1 MSIWYS
7 SKQYCLTLMKSLFYY
22 STEAIFPTICAV
34 CNTCQKVSRS
44 ILYWWFFW
52 RILTVIYVQQ
62 SFIIATENDGYVKI
76 MMMTLVLQFQAA
88 WHSMKRDSPL
98 NFKKKI
104 PLHLDHNVWKSL
116 KMHICQNSLFWQY
129 EFFKLCDFEH
139 VNFWM
144 KCGCLPQ
151 CELKM

>member
-1 MSIWYS
+1 MKKFMSIWYS

-98 NFKKKI
+98 NFKKN
-104 PLHLDHNVWKSL
+104 PFALR
-116 KMHICQNSLFWQY
+116 
-129 EFFKLCDFEH
+129 
-139 VNFWM
+139 
-144 KCGCLPQ
+144 PQ
-151 CELKM
+151 CLKITQNVVLVLAFSANFCPFEKLPVW

>member
-1 MSIWYS
+1 MKKFMSIWYS

-98 NFKKKI
+98 NFKKKN
-104 PLHLDHNVWKSL
+104 PFALR
-116 KMHICQNSLFWQY
+116 
-129 EFFKLCDFEH
+129 
-139 VNFWM
+139 
-144 KCGCLPQ
+144 PQ
-151 CELKM
+151 CLKITQNVGVFLVLAFSTNFCPVW